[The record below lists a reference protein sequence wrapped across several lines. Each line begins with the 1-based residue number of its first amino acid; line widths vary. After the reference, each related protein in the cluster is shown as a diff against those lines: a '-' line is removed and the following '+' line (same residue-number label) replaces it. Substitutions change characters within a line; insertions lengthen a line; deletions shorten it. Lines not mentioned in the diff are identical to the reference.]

1 MKFPLLLRSSLL
13 LIIIIFPITFLFAQ
27 ECTVEKESLKGT
39 YTGDCKNG
47 KANGKGKAAGTDT
60 YEGDFKSG
68 LPDGQGSYTWANGN
82 RYTGKFVK
90 GLKEGKGALIYK
102 RANASDSLVE
112 GYWLKDVYAGKN
124 EKPYRIYFTSKSI
137 TQSDVE
143 FKKDTFKQITF
154 NITNTSG
161 GGIDLGGESAAKMTI
176 DDINMVKGSY
186 TRIRKNDDHAK
197 KSETVLDDIVF
208 PARMKV
214 TIGTEQIEI
223 EFYEEGS
230 YVINIKINQ

>member
-1 MKFPLLLRSSLL
+1 MKYSGLLKMSFTFTAIVFVSS
-13 LIIIIFPITFLFAQ
+13 FLYSQ
-27 ECTVEKESLKGT
+27 ECSVERESLKGT

-47 KANGKGKAAGTDT
+47 KAHGKGKAVGADT

-68 LPDGQGSYTWANGN
+68 LPDGHGSYTWSNGN

-112 GYWLKDVYAGKN
+112 GFWKKDNYTGKN
-124 EKPYRIYFTSKSI
+124 EKPYKVYFTSKSI
-137 TQSDVE
+137 TETEVE
-143 FKKDTFKQITF
+143 FKKDAFKQVTF
-154 NITNTSG
+154 NITNTSSG
-161 GGIDLGGESAAKMTI
+161 GLELGGETPKMKV
-176 DDINMVKGSY
+176 DDIQMVNGNY
-186 TRIRKNDDHAK
+186 TRMTTNNDHVK
-197 KSETVLDDIVF
+197 RSETILYDLVF

-214 TIGTEQIEI
+214 TIGTEQVEI

-230 YVINIKINQ
+230 YIINIKINQ

>member
-1 MKFPLLLRSSLL
+1 MKYSFFLRSAFTAISLVL
-13 LIIIIFPITFLFAQ
+13 CSSFLFSQ
-27 ECTVEKESLKGT
+27 ECSVEKGSLKGT

-47 KANGKGKAAGTDT
+47 KANGKGKATGTDS

-68 LPDGQGSYTWANGN
+68 LPEGQGTYTWANGS

-112 GYWLKDVYAGKN
+112 GFWLKDEYAGKN
-124 EKPYRIYFTSKSI
+124 EKPYKIYFTSKSM
-137 TQSDVE
+137 TQAEVE
-143 FKKDTFKQITF
+143 FKKDSFKQITF

-161 GGIDLGGESAAKMTI
+161 AGVELSGEPGSRMTV
-176 DDINMVKGSY
+176 DDVHMVKGSY
-186 TRIRKNDDHAK
+186 GRMRTNDDHAK
-197 KSETVLDDIVF
+197 KSETVLNDIVF

-230 YVINIKINQ
+230 YVVSVRINQ

>member
-1 MKFPLLLRSSLL
+1 MKYSLL
-13 LIIIIFPITFLFAQ
+13 YKASCTLGILSFPIAVLFAQ
-27 ECTVEKESLKGT
+27 ECKVEKEPLKGT

-47 KANGKGKAAGTDT
+47 KANGKGKAVGTDT

-68 LPDGQGSYTWANGN
+68 LPDGQGTYTWANGSS
-82 RYTGKFVK
+82 YTGKFAK

-102 RANASDSLVE
+102 RTSASDSLVE
-112 GYWLKDVYAGKN
+112 GYWLKDQYAGKN
-124 EKPYRIYFTSKSI
+124 EKPYKIYFTSKLM
-137 TQSDVE
+137 TQAEVE
-143 FKKDTFKQITF
+143 FKKDAFKQITF

-161 GGIDLGGESAAKMTI
+161 AGTDLGGETAARMTV
-176 DDINMVKGSY
+176 DDINMVKGHY

-230 YVINIKINQ
+230 YVINIRINQ